1 MSERF
6 NVDMDDVLGSN
17 YFVASIG
24 VNEHNPSIEGT
35 VTLTVTLKDVYGD
48 NVSGESVTVTCS
60 DGGFTGLNGST
71 ITSTSSVTGTTDANG
86 QFTLTYTCSVWGIIS
101 FVALNATEHIHVYG
115 WKNVGGS
122 STGTW
127 EVLRNQDHAK
137 LILRGWPTSS
147 SAGTGSW
154 NQFGSSAYA
163 GSCRPTQY
171 RTFLNAGATLYWR
184 INTDGTIEYRS
195 TSGTVASG
203 TSIYMEIEWA
213 IRDADL

>member
-60 DGGFTGLNGST
+60 DGGFTG
-71 ITSTSSVTGTTDANG
+71 
-86 QFTLTYTCSVWGIIS
+86 
-101 FVALNATEHIHVYG
+101 
-115 WKNVGGS
+115 
-122 STGTW
+122 
-127 EVLRNQDHAK
+127 
-137 LILRGWPTSS
+137 WPTSS

-154 NQFGSSAYA
+154 NSFGGSSAYA
-163 GSCRPTQY
+163 SSCRPTQY

-195 TSGTVASG
+195 TSGTVSSG
-203 TSIYMEIEWA
+203 TSVYTEIEWA